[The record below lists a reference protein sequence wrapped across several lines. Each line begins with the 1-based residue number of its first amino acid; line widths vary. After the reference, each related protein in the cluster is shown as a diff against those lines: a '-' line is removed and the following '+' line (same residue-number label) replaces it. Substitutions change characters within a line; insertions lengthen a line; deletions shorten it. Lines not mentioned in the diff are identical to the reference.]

1 MGQIIRK
8 QASKE
13 QIIGDVRTAYAQGV
27 AQGGKMKDIVEAE
40 LAPAIQALDGLDT
53 ELTDAAKTALPL
65 VTALKAEVQKA
76 TAVVARVYDDTWN
89 DVGRPGADGMLVMLF
104 PDGYSYYTDVEAHA
118 LPTQMELLARLFEK
132 GVHKKLSAAQ
142 NQAKALQLRESAKAV
157 SDALEAAKLP
167 ASNVKLL
174 ERMEGVMAKVS
185 HGSLVNAKRV
195 MKNAGFT
202 EAQIHQVIPDR
213 SEGES
218 KGAKGG
224 KKGEAKG
231 ESGAAGG

>member
-13 QIIGDVRTAYAQGV
+13 QIIGDVRTAYAEGV

-40 LAPAIQALDGLDT
+40 LAPTIQALDGMDI
-53 ELTDAAKTALPL
+53 ELAGAAKTALPL
-65 VTALKAEVQKA
+65 ITALRAEVQKA

-89 DVGRPGADGMLVMLF
+89 DVGRPGTDGMMLMLF
-104 PDGYSYYTDVEAHA
+104 PDGYSYYTDVEAHE

-132 GVHKKLSAAQ
+132 GVHKKLTAAQ
-142 NQAKALQLRESAKAV
+142 NQAKALQLREAAKAV

-174 ERMEGVMAKVS
+174 ERMEGVMAKVA
-185 HGSLVNAKRV
+185 HGSLVGAKRV

-202 EAQIHQVIPDR
+202 ETQIHQVIPDR

-218 KGAKGG
+218 KGGKGG
-224 KKGEAKG
+224 KKGESAP
-231 ESGAAGG
+231 AGG